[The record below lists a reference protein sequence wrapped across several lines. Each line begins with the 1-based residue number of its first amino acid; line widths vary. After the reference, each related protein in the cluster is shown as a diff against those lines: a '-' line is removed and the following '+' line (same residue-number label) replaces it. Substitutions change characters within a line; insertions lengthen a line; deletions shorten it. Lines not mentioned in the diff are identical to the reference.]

1 MAPLTSQRRLRP
13 VVFPQPAPGRP
24 FRAQRAAGAAFV
36 GVIWTAAAA
45 SLAVESRTTLGKRVT
60 SPLLSFF
67 LGWMLRSLKLLPP
80 MHPVYDSLASRLLPA
95 ALPLMVLSAQIRP
108 QRSVSQD
115 RHDFSLMLLAFSVC
129 SFASCGGALAAFLL
143 GRAWLDVPPSVVSKV
158 CGCLTATYIGGSANL
173 AEVAFDSGLA
183 KEGGGIL
190 ACLAAADVLLMCFY
204 FAGLVLVANA
214 YKLGKQR
221 ATSKVSRAPWDLT
234 TSRRSF
240 MDNVKD
246 WLLHLP
252 MGMLALSI
260 PLISKILA
268 ADLHATA
275 ATSAIS
281 VALAAAIAQSGR
293 RMSVERRRAVAKSTT
308 YMATLFLGC
317 FYTTLGICAGSGI
330 GAVHIFL
337 LSTVVLLGHLVLAFL
352 GCELLNVACGRR
364 IIKLP
369 IFLVASNAA
378 VGGPST
384 ATTFAES
391 LEWTE
396 LVVPAAVCG
405 TLGYALGTPVAF
417 ALMKCFSSFT

>member
-1 MAPLTSQRRLRP
+1 

-317 FYTTLGICAGSGI
+317 FYTTL
-330 GAVHIFL
+330 
-337 LSTVVLLGHLVLAFL
+337 VVLLGHLVLAFL

>member
-1 MAPLTSQRRLRP
+1 MSQRRLRP
-13 VVFPQPAPGRP
+13 VVFPPPAQGGAPRRP
-24 FRAQRAAGAAFV
+24 CVQRAAPAAVV
-36 GVIWTAAAA
+36 GVVGTAAAA
-45 SLAVESRTTLGKRVT
+45 ALALESRTTLGRRLT

-67 LGWMLRSLKLLPP
+67 LSLTLRSLRILPP

-115 RHDFSLMLLAFSVC
+115 RRDLSLMLLAFSVC

-143 GRAWLDVPPSVVSKV
+143 GCELDVPQGVVSRV

-173 AEVAFDSGLA
+173 AEVALDSGLSNFS
-183 KEGGGIL
+183 GGIL

-204 FAGLVLVANA
+204 FAGLKLVANA

-221 ATSKVSRAPWDLT
+221 ATPKVLRPPWDLT

-246 WLLHLP
+246 WFLHLS
-252 MGMLALSI
+252 MALLALSI
-260 PLISKILA
+260 PVISKMLA
-268 ADLHATA
+268 AELHASAT
-275 ATSAIS
+275 TSALS
-281 VALAAAIAQSGR
+281 VALAAAIAQSVRG

-317 FYTTLGICAGSGI
+317 FYTTLGIGAGSGI
-330 GAVHIFL
+330 GAGPIFL
-337 LSTVVLLGHLVLAFL
+337 LSTVVLLGHLVGAFL

-364 IIKLP
+364 LIKLP
-369 IFLVASNAA
+369 ILLVASNAA

-417 ALMKCFSSFT
+417 ALMKYFSSFT

>member
-1 MAPLTSQRRLRP
+1 
-13 VVFPQPAPGRP
+13 
-24 FRAQRAAGAAFV
+24 
-36 GVIWTAAAA
+36 
-45 SLAVESRTTLGKRVT
+45 
-60 SPLLSFF
+60 
-67 LGWMLRSLKLLPP
+67 
-80 MHPVYDSLASRLLPA
+80 
-95 ALPLMVLSAQIRP
+95 
-108 QRSVSQD
+108 
-115 RHDFSLMLLAFSVC
+115 
-129 SFASCGGALAAFLL
+129 
-143 GRAWLDVPPSVVSKV
+143 
-158 CGCLTATYIGGSANL
+158 
-173 AEVAFDSGLA
+173 
-183 KEGGGIL
+183 
-190 ACLAAADVLLMCFY
+190 
-204 FAGLVLVANA
+204 
-214 YKLGKQR
+214 
-221 ATSKVSRAPWDLT
+221 
-234 TSRRSF
+234 

-417 ALMKCFSSFT
+417 ALMKCFPPSHDQCAPVTFYWPLASSPESPQRVVQGTSDWCSMLQCRSGILMSCALQQASEHLADRWTACSFYGAIGAAVEATTLSIACCSCRTDVYR

>member
-1 MAPLTSQRRLRP
+1 
-13 VVFPQPAPGRP
+13 
-24 FRAQRAAGAAFV
+24 
-36 GVIWTAAAA
+36 
-45 SLAVESRTTLGKRVT
+45 
-60 SPLLSFF
+60 
-67 LGWMLRSLKLLPP
+67 
-80 MHPVYDSLASRLLPA
+80 
-95 ALPLMVLSAQIRP
+95 
-108 QRSVSQD
+108 
-115 RHDFSLMLLAFSVC
+115 
-129 SFASCGGALAAFLL
+129 
-143 GRAWLDVPPSVVSKV
+143 
-158 CGCLTATYIGGSANL
+158 
-173 AEVAFDSGLA
+173 
-183 KEGGGIL
+183 
-190 ACLAAADVLLMCFY
+190 
-204 FAGLVLVANA
+204 VLVANA

-317 FYTTLGICAGSGI
+317 FYTTL
-330 GAVHIFL
+330 
-337 LSTVVLLGHLVLAFL
+337 VVLLGHLVLAFL